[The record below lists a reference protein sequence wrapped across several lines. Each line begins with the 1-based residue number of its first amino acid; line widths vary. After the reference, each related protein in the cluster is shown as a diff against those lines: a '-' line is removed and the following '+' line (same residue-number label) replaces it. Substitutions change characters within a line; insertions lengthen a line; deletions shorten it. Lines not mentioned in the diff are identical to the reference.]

1 MSFRRYHGWRT
12 APLLGGLIV
21 LMAFCLAL
29 PLGTGSARAA
39 GKKAVDKKD
48 PAKELVAEVNGVGI
62 TRRELN
68 QEIKSFQRRLQMR
81 GGRKLAPEQLAQL
94 RQAALDNLIENELLY
109 QAAVKSGI
117 KIKPQSLETRLT
129 EMKARIGGEAGYKK
143 VLERMGVTDQ
153 EVRRQMKRA
162 MVLERFLEQKFLSQA
177 KVDEKEAK
185 EYYDKH
191 PEVFK
196 RPAKVRASHILIKL
210 EPGADKAK
218 QEQAKKTIEKLR
230 ARALKGEDFAKLA
243 KENSQGPTASR
254 GGDLGYFQ
262 RRQMVKP
269 FADAAFAL
277 NKGEISPVV
286 KTRYGYHIIK
296 LTDKKPA
303 GKVAFDKVKGRIQQA
318 LMRRKVQKAMGEYIK
333 KLRQEAKIKRLLP
346 AEKPKG

>member
-1 MSFRRYHGWRT
+1 MSFRRYRGWCR
-12 APLLGGLIV
+12 ALLSGGLIG

-29 PLGTGSARAA
+29 PLATVTARAA
-39 GKKAVDKKD
+39 DNKAAVRKD
-48 PAKELVAEVNGVGI
+48 SAKELVAKVNGVGI
-62 TRRELN
+62 TRRELD
-68 QEIKSFQRRLQMR
+68 QEIKSFQRRLRMR
-81 GGRKLAPEQLAQL
+81 GGRKLPPEQMAQL

-109 QAAVKSGI
+109 QAAVKSGV
-117 KIKPQSLETRLT
+117 KVDPQTLETRLT
-129 EMKARIGGEAGYKK
+129 EMKARIGGEAGYQK
-143 VLERMGVTDQ
+143 VLERMGISDQ

-162 MVLERFLEQKFLSQA
+162 MVLERFLDQKFISQA
-177 KVDEKEAK
+177 KVDEKEAR

-191 PEVFK
+191 PEIFH

-218 QEQAKKTIEKLR
+218 QEKAKKTIEKLR

-243 KENSQGPTASR
+243 KENSQGPTAVR

-262 RRQMVKP
+262 RSQMVKP

-277 NKGEISPVV
+277 KKGEVSPVV

-303 GKVAFDKVKGRIQQA
+303 GKVPFDKVKGRIQQA
-318 LMRRKVQKAMGEYIK
+318 LMRSKVQKAMGEYIK